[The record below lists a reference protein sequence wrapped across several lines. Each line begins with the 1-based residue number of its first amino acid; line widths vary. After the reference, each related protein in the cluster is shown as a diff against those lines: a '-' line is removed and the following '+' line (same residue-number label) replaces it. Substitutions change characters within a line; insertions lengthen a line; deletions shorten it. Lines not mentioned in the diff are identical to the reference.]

1 VARYKTAMADAEYRA
16 LAAFRHS
23 IRKFLRFSEEA
34 ARAAGIEPQQY
45 QLLLAVR
52 GLPPEVEPTVG
63 ELAQRLQIQHH
74 SAVELLDRSQR
85 RGLVRRARSRGDRR
99 QVLVELLPKGEK
111 LLRELAMHHRDA
123 LTGAAPALVQALELL
138 LKAAPQ
144 GVSATQ
150 AKKRAGG

>member
-1 VARYKTAMADAEYRA
+1 GPFLGARFVAPQAPHGGAGIARDQIVSPGGAAATSGGTKDCSGEPRALTAENRASRCRASGGSAKISTAKASQETIIVARYKTAMADAEYRA

-63 ELAQRLQIQHH
+63 EL
-74 SAVELLDRSQR
+74 
-85 RGLVRRARSRGDRR
+85 
-99 QVLVELLPKGEK
+99 
-111 LLRELAMHHRDA
+111 
-123 LTGAAPALVQALELL
+123 
-138 LKAAPQ
+138 
-144 GVSATQ
+144 
-150 AKKRAGG
+150 